1 MYIKNKV
8 IARELKKGFS
18 KKNKFCMVQSILKSL
33 NLKVE
38 GSKKRIVK

>member
-18 KKNKFCMVQSILKSL
+18 KKKQVLYGTKYT
-33 NLKVE
+33 
-38 GSKKRIVK
+38 